1 MKIKWARGIEVAGI
15 AALLMGVAGGDL
27 LFARNKSGKLDPNGV
42 TNPGNTPVAERNKSG
57 KIDPPQPD
65 MAAPGDAPAVER
77 NKSAKMDPPQ
87 PDMAASGGT
96 GSSGAPGTAARN
108 KTGWIIPTI
117 AAVAIAGGVLA
128 ASGGGKPKSP

>member
-57 KIDPPQPD
+57 KIDPVAAAICLNGPCGHTTGPQI
-65 MAAPGDAPAVER
+65 
-77 NKSAKMDPPQ
+77 NKS
-87 PDMAASGGT
+87 GT
-96 GSSGAPGTAARN
+96 IEPSTD
-108 KTGWIIPTI
+108 K
-117 AAVAIAGGVLA
+117 AAVPTPSAT
-128 ASGGGKPKSP
+128 PR